1 MSDATASSQKQVFI
15 GSELVKRA
23 TVPTGLVLSTSIS
36 FNYYCFFTDFKNN
49 LLIQFLCCYFSS
61 IHCSVEYMC
70 TLHHLWLSAK
80 TSESLY
86 YTIWH
91 TGPGASQNC

>member
-36 FNYYCFFTDFKNN
+36 FNYYCFFYRF
-49 LLIQFLCCYFSS
+49 
-61 IHCSVEYMC
+61 
-70 TLHHLWLSAK
+70 
-80 TSESLY
+80 
-86 YTIWH
+86 
-91 TGPGASQNC
+91 